1 MDKQLLR
8 DCRGHI
14 QRGRWSDAL
23 ETADA
28 VLAFDKT
35 NYHALVFRG
44 LSLLRM
50 ENERDAESAYRAAA
64 DADPTQLLAWQGLDR
79 LYQKQGKWDA
89 LAGALESMAD
99 IQRRADDAAAS
110 GTCLA
115 RLVALRRTHGTKAE
129 LADALALFLPSSR
142 FYALLAT
149 LPVPDQ
155 SAPGGEPA
163 FDAQMLVHAHS
174 LALVHELIALCTALD
189 AAAINGDF
197 VRQKSTIEGARHGL
211 DALRARVTA
220 AVLRRS
226 RVPELYELVLAHPR
240 AADDER
246 RAAESRLL
254 AHHELLAESTTAS
267 GPNADPLLKD
277 GAVADA
283 RRTAEGMVAL
293 GVRDER
299 AWRLVLEWRDATLAA
314 QPLDELAA
322 YAERFA
328 TPRARAARALV
339 AAVRTRAGED
349 AGGAGATMATAAA
362 EEAPDSHF
370 CARVRAQLLV
380 LDGDLAGARDALAA
394 VHEPLARAER
404 ARGAP
409 LGAVRR
415 ELATLQGVVCTH
427 LHAPALHRE
436 ARAHL
441 AAALADAPRDV
452 YAAQAQLA
460 QAELLGAAG
469 EWRAAAGALD
479 AAAYVPHGAEAAL
492 VVGDHA
498 LRVASERA
506 WAALHLGDARGAR
519 EAFAR
524 LLEREVPRAAAG
536 VLWFRL
542 GAALWALGDAD
553 AYRCFVTAVRT
564 DERCAP
570 AFTALG
576 RVYLAAAPPDAV
588 RAHKCFQKAFELD
601 PREQFAGE
609 QLVRQFAAQR
619 QWALVEVVARHV
631 LDACGSDVHSV
642 PWAHK
647 AVGIAETLHARPEH
661 AIAAF
666 QVALRAHPRDV
677 DAWTRLGE
685 AYLAS
690 GRPVAALKA
699 HVRALEL
706 ERAREPDART
716 WPIFYD
722 IAAAQR
728 ALGKHDAAIATLAHV
743 LRACPAQHSV
753 RVILAETCLEH
764 ARGQLDA
771 GFVARAARLLHR
783 ALGAAHEA
791 LSHDRRLRAAW
802 KTAGDA
808 AAALAALPRGVH
820 ALVEVRPFL
829 HALALVVAQEDT
841 DARVRAVDVVT
852 AAALVHDAPEC
863 ALDAPTALA
872 FAALLFKHLAVLH
885 VHERRGAAAAWTD
898 LAVVLS
904 RYDRAL
910 RDAAAHA
917 DAEQSAALAAR
928 AAAARA
934 QGTACIRAAQAL
946 QPSARAH
953 MVLGNLAFR
962 DNAALAQHAYI
973 RAIRAEPKS
982 ALPWT
987 NLGMLYLHHG
997 DYELAER
1004 AFLRAQ
1010 TLDPAWAPCW
1020 LGRAIVLADQH
1031 TDARL
1036 SRSLFHHAASLS
1048 HGALLEADYAYAHAS
1063 LRSGA
1068 AVAASGALMPIAPLL
1083 ALNIHIA
1090 HAPTPDALHLAA
1102 LLAEQHGALHLASRR
1117 AEEVSTR
1124 LEGEYEASE
1133 SPAVALMYGVASV
1146 SLGRIRL
1153 ARRDAEAAAEAFTTA
1168 QALLEDGGAALAPAQ
1183 LACARAGAELGAAAA
1198 AFFTDGTR
1206 APLADFLHSPTLA
1219 DLPPDTRASVQAH
1232 AAVLFAQMCW
1242 AQGPD
1247 THAATSALD
1256 AALAAAPHSLPLLV
1270 TRIAA
1275 AASAGAPDEYAAL
1288 VRTHFAALPPHLQHA
1303 LASSEQVTRLGILHR
1318 AAQGD
1323 SRGLVQYLAQ
1333 VYGAPGRPI
1342 GTLVA
1347 VAETLTRLAADADAD
1362 ADVALELPA
1371 PADAPADAP
1380 RPRVTPVAVAAHVLE
1395 LVRGRA
1401 RTHGEALWPRA
1412 LRTLATAELFA
1423 GAPHARTHALHA
1435 VHLAPW
1441 DADAWKVL
1449 RSSSCCA

>member
-8 DCRGHI
+8 DCREYI
-14 QRGRWSDAL
+14 RRGRWPDAL

-28 VLAFDKT
+28 VLAFDKR

-44 LSLLRM
+44 LSFLRM
-50 ENERDAESAYRAAA
+50 ENERDAENAYRAAT
-64 DADPTQLLAWQGLDR
+64 DVDPTQLLAWQGLER
-79 LYQKQGKWDA
+79 LYRTQGKWDA
-89 LAGALESMAD
+89 LAGALENMAD

-110 GTCLA
+110 GTYLA
-115 RLVALRRTHGTKAE
+115 RLVELRRAHGSKAE

-149 LPVPDQ
+149 LPVPNQ

-163 FDAQMLVHAHS
+163 FDAQMLVHTQS

-189 AAAINGDF
+189 TAAIDGDF

-226 RVPELYELVLAHPR
+226 RAPELYELVLSHPR
-240 AADDER
+240 ASDDER

-254 AHHELLAESTTAS
+254 AHHELLAESTSAS

-293 GVRDER
+293 GVHDER

-328 TPRARAARALV
+328 TPRARAARVLV
-339 AAVRTRAGED
+339 AAVRT
-349 AGGAGATMATAAA
+349 GGAELGTAAAAAAA

-394 VHEPLARAER
+394 VHAPLARAER
-404 ARGAP
+404 TVGAP

-415 ELATLQGVVCTH
+415 ELATLLGVVCTH

-460 QAELLGAAG
+460 HGELLGAAG
-469 EWRAAAGALD
+469 EWRAAVAALD
-479 AAAYVPHGAEAAL
+479 AAAYVPGGAEAAL

-498 LRVASERA
+498 LRAASERA
-506 WAALHLGDARGAR
+506 WAVLHLGEAR
-519 EAFAR
+519 EARAAFER

-536 VLWFRL
+536 VLWYRL
-542 GAALWALGDAD
+542 GATLWELGDAD

-576 RVYLAAAPPDAV
+576 RFYLAAAPPDAV

-609 QLVRQFAAQR
+609 HLVRQYAAQR
-619 QWALVEVVARHV
+619 QWGLVEVVARHV
-631 LDACGSDVHSV
+631 LGACGSDVHSV

-647 AVGIAETLHARPEH
+647 AVGIVDTLHGRPEH

-666 QVALRAHPRDV
+666 QTALRAYLRDV

-706 ERAREPDART
+706 EQAREPDART

-728 ALGKHDAAIATLAHV
+728 VLGKHDAAIASLADV
-743 LRACPAQHSV
+743 LRACPEQHSV

-764 ARGQLDA
+764 ARGQLE
-771 GFVARAARLLHR
+771 GGYVVRAARLLHR

-791 LSHDRRLRAAW
+791 LGHDRRLRSAW
-802 KTAGDA
+802 KAAGDA
-808 AAALAALPRGVH
+808 AAALAALPRGLN
-820 ALVEVRPFL
+820 ALVEVRPLL
-829 HALALVVAQEDT
+829 HALALIVAQEDT
-841 DARVRAVDVVT
+841 DVRVRAVDVVT

-872 FAALLFKHLAVLH
+872 FAALLFKHLAVLY

-910 RDAAAHA
+910 RYAAAHA
-917 DAEQSAALAAR
+917 DAEQGAALAAR
-928 AAAARA
+928 AATARA
-934 QGTACIRAAQAL
+934 QGTACIRAANAL

-1010 TLDPAWAPCW
+1010 TLDPAWPLCW

-1048 HGALLEADYAYAHAS
+1048 HGALLEADYAYALAS
-1063 LRSGA
+1063 LRMGA
-1068 AVAASGALMPIAPLL
+1068 AAAASGALMPIAPLL
-1083 ALNIHIA
+1083 ALNMHIA
-1090 HAPTPDALHLAA
+1090 HAPTPSALHLAA

-1117 AEEVSTR
+1117 AEEVGTR
-1124 LEGEYEASE
+1124 LESEYEASE

-1153 ARRDAEAAAEAFTTA
+1153 ARHDAAAAAEAFTTA
-1168 QALLEDGGAALAPAQ
+1168 QALLEDGGTALIAGQ

-1198 AFFTDGTR
+1198 AFFTDGSR
-1206 APLADFLHSPTLA
+1206 AELAEFLHSPILA

-1232 AAVLFAQMCW
+1232 AAVLYAQMCW

-1256 AALAAAPHSLPLLV
+1256 TALNAAPHSLPLLV

-1275 AASAGAPDEYAAL
+1275 AACAGSPDEYAAL
-1288 VRTHFAALPPHLQHA
+1288 VRTHFAALPPALQHA

-1323 SRGLVQYLAQ
+1323 TRGLVQYLAQ

-1342 GTLVA
+1342 STLVT
-1347 VAETLTRLAADADAD
+1347 VAETLTRLAADS
-1362 ADVALELPA
+1362 DVALELPA
-1371 PADAPADAP
+1371 AADADAKPPPA
-1380 RPRVTPVAVAAHVLE
+1380 TPIAVAAHVLE

-1423 GAPHARTHALHA
+1423 GDPAARTHALHA

-1449 RSSSCCA
+1449 RSA